1 MRSRDDFA
9 ASPDTDEDMNEK
21 PPTLGFATR
30 AEAAANELRR
40 RILTG
45 EYIDGYQLRQDALAA
60 ELGISRIP
68 LREALVQ
75 LESEGL
81 VKILPHKGAVV
92 SELSADDISELFE
105 LRALLEPVLLRKS
118 IPRLTPQDFLQLDA
132 ILEEYSVVLHA
143 SQPGRWGELNTNL
156 HQLLLSRAEQPRTS
170 AIVSSLLQQTDR
182 YTRMQLSLSEAAR
195 DVAESEHA
203 ELVMLCRKGDT
214 RAAGSLLKRH
224 IEHAGEEL
232 KAFLRERRLGR

>member
-1 MRSRDDFA
+1 
-9 ASPDTDEDMNEK
+9 MNEK
-21 PPTLGFATR
+21 RPALGFATR

-45 EYIDGYQLRQDALAA
+45 EYVDGYQLRQDALATD
-60 ELGISRIP
+60 LGISRIP

-92 SELSADDISELFE
+92 SELSAEDITELFE

-118 IPRLTPQDFLQLDA
+118 IPKLTVQDFAKLEA
-132 ILEEYSVVLHA
+132 ILQEYSDVLHA
-143 SQPGRWGELNTNL
+143 SQPGRWGELNTEL
-156 HQLLLSRAEQPRTS
+156 HHLLLSRADQPRTS
-170 AIVSSLLQQTDR
+170 AFVASLLQQTDR

-203 ELVMLCRKGDT
+203 ELVALCRKGDA
-214 RAAGSLLKRH
+214 RAAASLLKRH

-232 KAFLRERRLGR
+232 NAFLRERRQGR

>member
-1 MRSRDDFA
+1 MKENR
-9 ASPDTDEDMNEK
+9 PE
-21 PPTLGFATR
+21 LVYVTR

-45 EYIDGYQLRQDALAA
+45 EFVDGYQLRQDALAA

-92 SELSADDISELFE
+92 SELSADDITELFE

-118 IPRLTPQDFLQLDA
+118 IPKLTQQDFAQLDA
-132 ILEEYSVVLHA
+132 ILKEYSEVLHA
-143 SQPGRWGELNTNL
+143 SQSGRWGELNTEL
-156 HQLLLSRAEQPRTS
+156 HQLLLSRADQPKT
-170 AIVSSLLQQTDR
+170 ATIVASLLQQTDR
-182 YTRMQLSLSEAAR
+182 YTRLQLSLSEAAR
-195 DVAESEHA
+195 DVAESEHS
-203 ELVMLCRKGDT
+203 ELVALCRKGDV
-214 RAAGSLLKRH
+214 RGAASLLKRH
-224 IEHAGEEL
+224 IEHAGDEL
-232 KAFLRERRLGR
+232 NAFLRERRLGQ